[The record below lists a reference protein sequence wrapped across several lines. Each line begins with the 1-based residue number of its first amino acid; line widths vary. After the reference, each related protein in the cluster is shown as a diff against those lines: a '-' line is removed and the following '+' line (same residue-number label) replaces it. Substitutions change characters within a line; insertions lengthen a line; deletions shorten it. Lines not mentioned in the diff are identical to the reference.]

1 MNLSSLNILRAVLIC
16 LATFAPMRTL
26 GWFEWLSEKK
36 RGLIGR
42 KMNLLCAV
50 MVHEAFEVSIQEIM
64 VAEGFSSPSGTRTLS
79 ELNFRDAV
87 FSLN

>member
-1 MNLSSLNILRAVLIC
+1 
-16 LATFAPMRTL
+16 
-26 GWFEWLSEKK
+26 
-36 RGLIGR
+36 
-42 KMNLLCAV
+42 MNLLCAV